1 MAMRLGQV
9 VEVDDKIDMKGRLG
23 GVQYLQDDQHALSA
37 SDNILPPGRQLVGR
51 KKGRIRPTSLSW
63 EHRGL
68 RRGNDRTCK
77 N

>member
-9 VEVDDKIDMKGRLG
+9 VQVDDKIDMKGRLG

-37 SDNILPPGRQLVGR
+37 SDNILPPGQQLVGR